1 MKVKREKGGFLM
13 TVIWIRFSIMTWWL
27 QVNLML
33 LYHDRTFVST
43 HRTSFI
49 LLEHG
54 LKWVFIPAVN
64 KNGFIFKFK
73 N

>member
-1 MKVKREKGGFLM
+1 
-13 TVIWIRFSIMTWWL
+13 MTWGL
-27 QVNLML
+27 HINLML
-33 LYHDRTFVST
+33 LDHNSTLVST
-43 HRTSFI
+43 RHTSFS

-64 KNGFIFKFK
+64 KNGFILKFK